1 MGYAFIRPPSW
12 KPVMALL
19 ARLLLIVPSLIAGWF
34 VSRDDVAYWVIAF
47 AIALVFVVLT
57 IAVELYVV
65 PRLRRTR

>member
-1 MGYAFIRPPSW
+1 MAFHPPLSW
-12 KPVMALL
+12 NPVMALL

-34 VSRDDVAYWVIAF
+34 VSPDDVAYWVIAF

-65 PRLRRTR
+65 PRLRRER